1 MPVLG
6 QHLALVCRPPTV
18 PAILAADSA
27 LVYSCGW
34 GRAKHHQAASPQC
47 CLEFV
52 AGRRGAGSQKPL
64 PSTAPDATK
73 EPQAP
78 LRKPSLPGLSSSSN
92 MPVTLGYWDLRGVS
106 EGAARREGR
115 GLERGV
121 GAESEKQLG
130 KTPPRQALRNSQ
142 YGHPRIGEGQQAPE
156 SY

>member
-18 PAILAADSA
+18 PESWLQSQLWLIPMGGAELSTTRLQALSAAWNS
-27 LVYSCGW
+27 W
-34 GRAKHHQAASPQC
+34 
-47 CLEFV
+47 
-52 AGRRGAGSQKPL
+52 RRGAGSQKPL

-130 KTPPRQALRNSQ
+130 KTPPRQAPRNSQ
-142 YGHPRIGEGQQAPE
+142 YRHPRIGEGQQAPE